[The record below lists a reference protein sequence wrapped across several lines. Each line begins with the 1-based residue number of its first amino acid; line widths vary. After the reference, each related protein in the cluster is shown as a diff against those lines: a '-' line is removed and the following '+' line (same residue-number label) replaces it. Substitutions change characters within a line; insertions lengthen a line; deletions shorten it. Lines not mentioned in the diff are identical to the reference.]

1 MQEPLLF
8 NMSIKD
14 NILYGND
21 QASDQKVRHVASLA
35 NALQFI
41 ESNIED
47 LDKEEVKQKINQDFL
62 ANIEYL
68 SKDYPNLEKL
78 KTKFD
83 KNEFRTEEVVLI
95 KEILDHK
102 EIKLMQLI
110 NEHIDSFINT
120 LQEHSKK
127 RGIRWD
133 DIILIFEWNF
143 EH

>member
-62 ANIEYL
+62 ANLEYL